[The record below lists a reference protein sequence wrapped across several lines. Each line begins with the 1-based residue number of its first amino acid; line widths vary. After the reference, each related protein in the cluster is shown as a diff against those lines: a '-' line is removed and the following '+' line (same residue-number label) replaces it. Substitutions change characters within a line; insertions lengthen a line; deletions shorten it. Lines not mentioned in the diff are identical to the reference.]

1 MNKKTLSLPR
11 FRFTCNKTTEPP
23 VTSPITAWM
32 QTPCRKKNT
41 LPFGSLIKHVLPPST
56 PLLST
61 GLVRTFFPHD
71 HNEEGSHADKK
82 LIALTLYDKLPENWL

>member
-32 QTPCRKKNT
+32 QTPCRKKNS
-41 LPFGSLIKHVLPPST
+41 PFWQFDKARSSPKHAPLIHGPCKDVFPS
-56 PLLST
+56 
-61 GLVRTFFPHD
+61 
-71 HNEEGSHADKK
+71 
-82 LIALTLYDKLPENWL
+82 